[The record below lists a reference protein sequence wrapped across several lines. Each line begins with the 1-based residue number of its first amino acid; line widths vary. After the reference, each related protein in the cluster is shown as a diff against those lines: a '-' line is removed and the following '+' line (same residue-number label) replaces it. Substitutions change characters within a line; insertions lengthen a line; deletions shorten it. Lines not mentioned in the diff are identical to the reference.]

1 MIPVSVFTP
10 HSVVSSV
17 EQNDYHYSSNRFSSL
32 QLRSLPPAEHNS
44 FIPVSQNVV
53 ISDQSDNNS
62 FIIDSEYQ
70 LYSPVTSTITTATST
85 AVHYNDDEVNNPSDD
100 QNRLSSFELISRLI
114 DAEGLIELGHNIPIN
129 SHSTSVTI
137 DEIVD
142 LSDLDEVSGKTLWS
156 TQGGE
161 AAVNSFNLDKIN
173 EHNTNTI
180 TNNNSHNHSGDHNSD
195 HKIEADKLPSVQTT
209 EYVSVDPNTLENTNI
224 LLSTNLQNMPSLIR
238 NDYTG
243 YQGSYYDTT
252 GPTNPLPLQSLP
264 GSLSASTVLPEDY
277 IPPPLTPSN
286 ITATAGYPVELMGST
301 PVMSISQPT
310 SIHQSPLHHRD
321 GSGILQMSTSPTT
334 RIDPVDNNINNNT
347 CESSLMIDPFIKTE
361 YIDYQEYINATPSGG
376 SGSGRIQTLEA
387 VSPASAAP
395 VGATMVYTCQPSFD
409 NSVYSVK
416 HIENSLKYSS
426 NHMMKSVIRCSASA
440 SATAYSSSGST
451 IVQPNPPVFISH
463 TVYTNNANSSRI
475 SCPPTVHLQHI
486 VSNNSQV
493 VITMPPTSYA
503 QFAPPQSLHQPV
515 YSIVNNSTH
524 QKASTMTSIIT
535 TPTTATT
542 TTTTINTMIYN
553 NGDCRSQ
560 PILGQARHQQIF
572 LTTPSSCSPHPSI
585 SSNGNCTISNHMP
598 LTNTITQSRCTPS
611 NISIKKN
618 KPPTSTTETIYV
630 NDSTLFTRSTLQPV
644 FTNGLIGSFQYLKS
658 NDYVTLV
665 NQQSQET
672 LLVQPCFSSINSNT
686 NSDSNV
692 QVTQKS
698 NQYDASTKSGLP
710 EYLRSNQL
718 KGSGDHLQHYV
729 TDLPQN
735 SNFVPRCS
743 SSSAASSSTSSLQ
756 FHPPVRRHSAPFQS
770 VSQNSMPQLSE
781 ISIQRCKFPMVVS
794 QWPNENQP
802 NNNHSR
808 VIPSVLC
815 CLSNANSNITLP
827 SMDQHAP
834 NTTATATTTTSNS
847 TKVMPLIEN
856 DMMVLT
862 NRNPTIVQSPSSS
875 KSSSTSPAP
884 PSVPSGSGVVG
895 LCQIQSI
902 IMPSQDN
909 NSDNKLQEVEN
920 NNKSSNNQFTISSP
934 LSINCTSPLSLPSSS
949 SVCCLLRPTGR
960 STSISSG
967 SSCCS
972 TNSSSSSGNTTSIPS
987 SSCFTGEYICSIC
1000 SDRASGKHYGVISCE
1015 GCKGFFKRTVRKEL
1029 TYICRD
1035 NQDCQI
1041 DKRLRNRCQYCRYQK
1056 CLRVGMRREAVQEE
1070 RQQQQQSGVQNSPPT
1085 LCNYTYEQFTGN
1097 GSSCS
1102 SNKSTTTAGTTLNYI
1117 CGCRGGTLEQDEQ
1130 KSTLSQANHRP
1141 PTPQSTGLIT
1151 NNSTVNDSYHH
1162 YQSKELSSEVIPPT
1176 LTLPLPLPPD
1186 ALEYIRTA
1194 ELIVTNQRKLWLKC
1208 YDRKKR
1214 VMVSDV
1220 MTTFLQDIYVR
1231 DKKGDGCGHL
1241 DVEQLKNCFGKCPTT
1256 AVDHFIPLLDLII
1269 WSSKLPYMSQLS
1281 CNVQL
1286 DLLKSACIQLI
1297 LVNLAYRLANNND
1310 SDNRSDSANVNDGYK
1325 SNSCSDSNTTTNS
1338 NNNNVQNRHDH
1349 DDHHHHQFSSK
1360 SGSVDKLI
1368 INLAEKL
1375 RSLHLDS
1382 VELGCLKLILLLNPD
1397 SLTSYPSHV
1406 TLQIELLRDQVYSGL
1421 EYYCNQ
1427 IWSSAPH
1434 GRMGRLLLKLSN
1446 FQSLTS
1452 RIKKF
1457 TCSNE
1462 LSSLLSTL
1470 ASIFTCLIMKSDKAT
1485 TMMSVAKTDPDAIIL
1500 CPSPMNTTNND
1511 NSNISQEFL

>member
-1 MIPVSVFTP
+1 MIPVSIFTP

-53 ISDQSDNNS
+53 IGDQSDNNS

-70 LYSPVTSTITTATST
+70 LYSPVTSTITTTTST
-85 AVHYNDDEVNNPSDD
+85 AVHYNDDEINPSDD

-142 LSDLDEVSGKTLWS
+142 LSDLDEGSEKTLWS
-156 TQGGE
+156 TQGDE

-180 TNNNSHNHSGDHNSD
+180 TTNSSHNHSGDHNSD
-195 HKIEADKLPSVQTT
+195 HKVETDKPMVLPSVQTT

-224 LLSTNLQNMPSLIR
+224 LLSTNLQNMPPLIP
-238 NDYTG
+238 NEYTG

-252 GPTNPLPLQSLP
+252 APTNPLPLQSLP
-264 GSLSASTVLPEDY
+264 GSLSANTVLPENY
-277 IPPPLTPSN
+277 IPPPSLTPSN

-301 PVMSISQPT
+301 PVISISQPT

-321 GSGILQMSTSPTT
+321 GSSILQMSTSPTT
-334 RIDPVDNNINNNT
+334 RIDPVDNNINNNS
-347 CESSLMIDPFIKTE
+347 CESSLLIDPFIKAE
-361 YIDYQEYINATPSGG
+361 YIDYQEYISATPSGG

-387 VSPASAAP
+387 ASPASAAP
-395 VGATMVYTCQPSFD
+395 VGATMVYTCQPSFN

-416 HIENSLKYSS
+416 HIENSLKYSP
-426 NHMMKSVIRCSASA
+426 NHMKSVIRCSAPGPG
-440 SATAYSSSGST
+440 SATAYSSSVST
-451 IVQPNPPVFISH
+451 TVQPNPPVFISH

-486 VSNNSQV
+486 VSNSSQV
-493 VITMPPTSYA
+493 MITMPPASYA

-524 QKASTMTSIIT
+524 LKASTITSITT

-542 TTTTINTMIYN
+542 TTTTINNMIYN
-553 NGDCRSQ
+553 SGDCRSQ

-585 SSNGNCTISNHMP
+585 SSNGNCTINNHMP
-598 LTNTITQSRCTPS
+598 LTNTITQSRCTSS

-618 KPPTSTTETIYV
+618 KPPTSMTETIYV
-630 NDSTLFTRSTLQPV
+630 NDNTLFSRSTLQPV

-686 NSDSNV
+686 
-692 QVTQKS
+692 QKS
-698 NQYDASTKSGLP
+698 SQYDALKKSGLP
-710 EYLRSNQL
+710 EYLRNNQL
-718 KGSGDHLQHYV
+718 KGSGDHIQHYV

-735 SNFVPRCS
+735 SNLNFVPRCS

-794 QWPNENQP
+794 QTPNENQP
-802 NNNHSR
+802 NNNNNYSR

-834 NTTATATTTTSNS
+834 NTTATVTTTSTSNS
-847 TKVMPLIEN
+847 TKVIPIVEN
-856 DMMVLT
+856 DMMILT
-862 NRNPTIVQSPSSS
+862 NRNPTSIQSPPSSASSS
-875 KSSSTSPAP
+875 KSAAP

-895 LCQIQSI
+895 LCQIQSVI
-902 IMPSQDN
+902 IPSQDN
-909 NSDNKLQEVEN
+909 NSDNKLGQLQEVEN

-934 LSINCTSPLSLPSSS
+934 LWINCTSPLSLPSSSSSS

-960 STSISSG
+960 ST
-967 SSCCS
+967 
-972 TNSSSSSGNTTSIPS
+972 N
-987 SSCFTGEYICSIC
+987 
-1000 SDRASGKHYGVISCE
+1000 RASGKHYGVISCE

-1070 RQQQQQSGVQNSPPT
+1070 RQQQQQSGVQNSSPT

-1097 GSSCS
+1097 GSCS
-1102 SNKSTTTAGTTLNYI
+1102 SNNSATTVGTTLNYM
-1117 CGCRGGTLEQDEQ
+1117 CGCRGGNLKQNEQ
-1130 KSTLSQANHRP
+1130 KSTLLQTNHRP
-1141 PTPQSTGLIT
+1141 LTPQSTGLIT
-1151 NNSTVNDSYHH
+1151 NNSTVNDSYHR
-1162 YQSKELSSEVIPPT
+1162 YQSKELSSGVIPPT
-1176 LTLPLPLPPD
+1176 LTLPLPPD

-1194 ELIVTNQRKLWLKC
+1194 ELTVTDQRKLWLKC

-1214 VMVSDV
+1214 VMVSDL

-1231 DKKGDGCGHL
+1231 DEKGDGCGHL
-1241 DVEQLKNCFGKCPTT
+1241 DVEQLKNCLGKCPTT

-1269 WSSKLPYMSQLS
+1269 WSSKLPYMNQLS

-1286 DLLKSACIQLI
+1286 DLLKSACIELI
-1297 LVNLAYRLANNND
+1297 LVNLAYRLANNID
-1310 SDNRSDSANVNDGYK
+1310 GDNRSDSDNISNNKENTVSSTTTGRGTSTTKMIEEDVNDFPEFHLLNNLTKSLHTSATTTTNKNSNNNVEDDGYK
-1325 SNSCSDSNTTTNS
+1325 SNSCSRSNTTTTTISNNNNNNS
-1338 NNNNVQNRHDH
+1338 NNNNVQNRH
-1349 DDHHHHQFSSK
+1349 HHHQFSSK
-1360 SGSVDKLI
+1360 SDSADKLI

-1382 VELGCLKLILLLNPD
+1382 VELGCLKLILLLNP
-1397 SLTSYPSHV
+1397 
-1406 TLQIELLRDQVYSGL
+1406 G
-1421 EYYCNQ
+1421 
-1427 IWSSAPH
+1427 
-1434 GRMGRLLLKLSN
+1434 
-1446 FQSLTS
+1446 
-1452 RIKKF
+1452 
-1457 TCSNE
+1457 
-1462 LSSLLSTL
+1462 
-1470 ASIFTCLIMKSDKAT
+1470 
-1485 TMMSVAKTDPDAIIL
+1485 
-1500 CPSPMNTTNND
+1500 
-1511 NSNISQEFL
+1511 